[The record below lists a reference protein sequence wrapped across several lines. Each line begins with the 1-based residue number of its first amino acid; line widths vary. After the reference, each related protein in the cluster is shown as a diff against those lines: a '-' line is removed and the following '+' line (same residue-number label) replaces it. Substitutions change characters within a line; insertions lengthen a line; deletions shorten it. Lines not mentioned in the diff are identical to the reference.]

1 MGSVVGSIYHKGYNI
16 LKSMWR
22 FPKNYEYLLEVP
34 AIRTIVCWGLYWDP
48 PMLGN
53 YHVGRPLSI
62 KAPVSVQRNLQ
73 KVCLYE
79 LHGQ

>member
-1 MGSVVGSIYHKGYNI
+1 MGSIGSICHNGYNI

-22 FPKNYEYLLEVP
+22 FPKNDEYLLEIPV
-34 AIRTIVCWGLYWDP
+34 IRTIVCWGLCWGP
-48 PMLGN
+48 PTLGN
-53 YHVGRPLSI
+53 YHVGRPLSMEP
-62 KAPVSVQRNLQ
+62 PVSVQRNLQ